1 MNPPLTPPR
10 RGIEKSPP
18 GRGKGWVVV
27 SNTKNF
33 EIP

>member
-10 RGIEKSPP
+10 RGFLYSPL
-18 GRGKGWVVV
+18 GRGQEWVVV